1 LSTVNQPGRRGRG
14 AVVGNEAAGTRLRL
28 IDAALRLFAER
39 GTYQVPLAAI
49 RSSAGQRNT
58 SVVQYHFG
66 NREGLIRAIYQ
77 QYAPPVAARSHELLS
92 TLPPDVAPVAIARA
106 IFTGQA
112 ELLEG
117 GWRELAFLRF
127 AGEMTTRPEYRFE
140 DITELVG
147 AEQAER
153 VNEAIERI
161 LGHGPALSETLRE
174 ARVRAAAIMVMHT
187 LAEQATLR
195 AQRRRREPLS
205 VSVVLANLADMY
217 VAALTAP
224 VSPEAE
230 GKAPKGTSA
239 TRAAR
244 RRNTARRRTPAR
256 TSADGAA
263 RRRR

>member
-1 LSTVNQPGRRGRG
+1 
-14 AVVGNEAAGTRLRL
+14 VVGDDTAETRLRL
-28 IDAALRLFAER
+28 IDAGLRLFAER

-49 RSSAGQRNT
+49 RTSAGQRNT

-66 NREGLIRAIYQ
+66 NREGLIRAIFQ
-77 QYAPPVAARSHELLS
+77 RYAPPVTAQSHELLD
-92 TLPPDVAPVAIARA
+92 TLPPDATPVAIARA
-106 IFTGQA
+106 IFTGHA

-147 AEQAER
+147 ADQADR
-153 VNEAIERI
+153 VNEAIDRI
-161 LGHGPALSETLRE
+161 LSHGPPLSATLRE

-187 LAEQATLR
+187 LAEQASLR
-195 AQRRRREPLS
+195 TQRRRREPLS
-205 VSVVLANLADMY
+205 VTMVLANLADMY

-230 GKAPKGTSA
+230 GKAPNRSQA
-239 TRAAR
+239 PVASAAR
-244 RRNTARRRTPAR
+244 RRNTSQRHTPAR
-256 TSADGAA
+256 PSTDGAA
-263 RRRR
+263 RRS